1 MRTDVPRGGEGRQT
15 AGIVAR
21 PTQKE
26 TLAQINARVFFGTPK
41 GIRTPVAGL
50 KGLCPRPLDD
60 GGTLAT
66 MGWSIAAGMR
76 MVKFSPG

>member
-1 MRTDVPRGGEGRQT
+1 MRTDVPRGEGRKT

-26 TLAQINARVFFGTPK
+26 TLAQVNARVFFGTPK

-60 GGTLAT
+60 EGILAT
-66 MGWSIAAGMR
+66 IRMSIAAGMR